1 MIDIAAIHRKSGSKK
16 ILGKFFETAAYKH
29 THAYLTDIG
38 IEEKGIVDRRH
49 AYRGAVGI
57 SYVHPMVAL
66 EYFRWADFKKYASWI
81 LLRMNPEAE
90 NGEKAEI
97 LE

>member
-1 MIDIAAIHRKSGSKK
+1 MIDIAYIHRKSGSKK
-16 ILGKFFETAAYKH
+16 ILGKFFETAAYKQ
-29 THAYLTDIG
+29 TRAYLTDIG
-38 IEEKGIVDRRH
+38 IDEKDIVDRRH

-90 NGEKAEI
+90 DGKNAEL

>member
-38 IEEKGIVDRRH
+38 IEEKDIADRRH

-66 EYFRWADFKKYASWI
+66 EYFRWADFNKYASWI
-81 LLRMNPEAE
+81 LLRMNPETE
-90 NGEKAEI
+90 GNDNSEL